1 MKLSYLDLMTTDPSY
16 NLAMEQYVFD
26 CLPRDRM
33 YFMLWQNDNAIIVGK
48 YQNTIAEINEEA
60 VRERGIRVVRRLSG
74 GGAVYHDMGNLN
86 FTFITDVGE
95 SNALDLKLFCEP
107 VVRTLATLG
116 VKAEV
121 NGRND
126 ITIDGK
132 KFSGNSQYLRQGRV
146 MHHGTIM
153 FDSDLSV
160 VGEALRVD
168 PTKIQTKGIRSV
180 RSRVTNVAEHLPE
193 RFTLINREEDLGID
207 GLRQSKLSY
216 HPAVIQHKFTAIHLH
231 PDEIACKELW
241 TAAFGDD
248 EQFIDSFL
256 IRYYSRSRMLTAEYE
271 GRTAAMLH
279 LLPFES
285 QLGRTTY
292 IYGVATAPEFRR
304 RGLAG
309 KLMGEAMRLIA
320 DRGDDAALLIPSEEW
335 LRGFYA
341 PYGFSGAIPVTF
353 ASPDGFDF
361 GTGDP
366 SKDLAM
372 VWRRDAS
379 APMPE
384 TLQCSYYKKK

>member
-132 KFSGNSQYLRQGRV
+132 KFSGNSQYIRQGRV

-160 VGEALRVD
+160 VSEALRVD

-193 RFTLINREEDLGID
+193 KVTL
-207 GLRQSKLSY
+207 
-216 HPAVIQHKFTAIHLH
+216 
-231 PDEIACKELW
+231 
-241 TAAFGDD
+241 
-248 EQFIDSFL
+248 
-256 IRYYSRSRMLTAEYE
+256 
-271 GRTAAMLH
+271 
-279 LLPFES
+279 
-285 QLGRTTY
+285 
-292 IYGVATAPEFRR
+292 PEFRR
-304 RGLAG
+304 ILLENIL
-309 KLMGEAMRLIA
+309 KENPGEAYPLTQ
-320 DRGDDAALLIPSEEW
+320 DDLAAVEK
-335 LRGFYA
+335 LRAERYA
-341 PYGFSGAIPVTF
+341 TWDWNYGFSPVCTMLRRRRVDGCGMIEAYITVEHGKIAALTF
-353 ASPDGFDF
+353 KGDFFSASEPDELAAHFVGCTPNRA
-361 GTGDP
+361 GYEKALGDVDV
-366 SKDLAM
+366 SRYFAGLQKDELI
-372 VWRRDAS
+372 DI
-379 APMPE
+379 
-384 TLQCSYYKKK
+384 LCKG

>member
-1 MKLSYLDLMTTDPSY
+1 MKLSYLDLVTTDPSY

-132 KFSGNSQYLRQGRV
+132 KFSGNSQYIRQGRV

-160 VGEALRVD
+160 VSEALRVD

-193 RFTLINREEDLGID
+193 KVTL
-207 GLRQSKLSY
+207 
-216 HPAVIQHKFTAIHLH
+216 
-231 PDEIACKELW
+231 
-241 TAAFGDD
+241 
-248 EQFIDSFL
+248 
-256 IRYYSRSRMLTAEYE
+256 
-271 GRTAAMLH
+271 
-279 LLPFES
+279 
-285 QLGRTTY
+285 
-292 IYGVATAPEFRR
+292 PEFRR
-304 RGLAG
+304 ILLENIL
-309 KLMGEAMRLIA
+309 KENPGEAYPLTQ
-320 DRGDDAALLIPSEEW
+320 DDLAAVEK
-335 LRGFYA
+335 LRAERYA
-341 PYGFSGAIPVTF
+341 TWDWNYGFSPVCTMLRRRRVDGCGLIEAYITVEHGKIAALTF
-353 ASPDGFDF
+353 KGDFFSASEPDELAAHFAGCTPDRA
-361 GTGDP
+361 GYEKALGDVDV
-366 SKDLAM
+366 SRYFAGLQKDELIGILC
-372 VWRRDAS
+372 
-379 APMPE
+379 E
-384 TLQCSYYKKK
+384 G

>member
-60 VRERGIRVVRRLSG
+60 VRERGICVVRRLSG

-95 SNALDLKLFCEP
+95 SNALDLKLFCQP
-107 VVRTLATLG
+107 VARALQKLG
-116 VKAEV
+116 VDAQV

-132 KFSGNSQYLRQGRV
+132 KFSGNSQYIRQGRV

-160 VGEALRVD
+160 VSEALRVD

-193 RFTLINREEDLGID
+193 KVTL
-207 GLRQSKLSY
+207 
-216 HPAVIQHKFTAIHLH
+216 
-231 PDEIACKELW
+231 
-241 TAAFGDD
+241 
-248 EQFIDSFL
+248 
-256 IRYYSRSRMLTAEYE
+256 
-271 GRTAAMLH
+271 
-279 LLPFES
+279 
-285 QLGRTTY
+285 
-292 IYGVATAPEFRR
+292 PEFRR
-304 RGLAG
+304 ILLENIL
-309 KLMGEAMRLIA
+309 KENPGEAYPLTQ
-320 DRGDDAALLIPSEEW
+320 DDLAAVEK
-335 LRGFYA
+335 LRAERYA
-341 PYGFSGAIPVTF
+341 TWDWNYGFSPACTMLRRRRVDGCGLIEAYITVEHGKIAALTF
-353 ASPDGFDF
+353 KGDFFSASEPDELAAHFVGCTPYRA
-361 GTGDP
+361 GYEKALGDVDV
-366 SKDLAM
+366 SRYFAGLQKDELI
-372 VWRRDAS
+372 DILC
-379 APMPE
+379 E
-384 TLQCSYYKKK
+384 G